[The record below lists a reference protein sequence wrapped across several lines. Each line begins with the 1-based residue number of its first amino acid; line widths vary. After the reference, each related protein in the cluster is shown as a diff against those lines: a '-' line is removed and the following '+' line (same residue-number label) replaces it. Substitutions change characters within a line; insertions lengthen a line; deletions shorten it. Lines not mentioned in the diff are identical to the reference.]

1 VQTPTS
7 IAEKTTIGSSVYCGI
22 PAFSASIFLVLVIR
36 PGGQLNTKMGRFVRI
51 FAPVFLGVSLLI
63 PAAIGQAIPI
73 KVTTIAVFDGN
84 DGAGPS
90 LETLAQGEDG
100 NLYGT
105 AVTGSRA
112 KQGGSVF
119 QITPAGSLTVLHVFD
134 GYDGWHPA
142 AGLVLGSDGLFY
154 GNTRSRGNYQPDDG
168 TIFSIASDGTFN
180 LLDMLDD
187 RFANPSASLVQGAD
201 GNYYGTSPGK
211 GGSITP
217 GSVFEVT
224 SAGQIK
230 LLHAFSRLSDGA
242 NPVSGLIQGTD
253 GAFYGTTS
261 DGAFGCGTIF
271 RMSPAGY
278 VITLHAFRWVDGCI
292 PLGTLVQANDG
303 NFYGTTYSGG
313 SGKFGTVFQMTPCGD
328 LTTLHNFDVFDGAS
342 PYAGLVQATDG
353 KLYGT
358 TDSGSFGNYG
368 LIFSITMHGDFSV
381 LQRFDRFHGDGPEG
395 GLVQHTN
402 GLLYGTTTFGGLT
415 NHGTIYT
422 VDIGAGPFIKTV
434 ETSGTAGQQI
444 GILGSGFS
452 KAIDV
457 AFEGTTAVFNIVSD
471 TYITA
476 TVPSGATSGVVQVRI
491 PSGTLSSNVNFQ
503 VLP

>member
-1 VQTPTS
+1 
-7 IAEKTTIGSSVYCGI
+7 
-22 PAFSASIFLVLVIR
+22 
-36 PGGQLNTKMGRFVRI
+36 MGHFARI
-51 FAPVFLGVSLLI
+51 LALVFLGVSVLVS
-63 PAAIGQAIPI
+63 ASAGQANPI
-73 KVTTIAVFDGN
+73 KVTTIHVFNGN

-105 AVTGSRA
+105 AVTGSLA
-112 KQGGSVF
+112 KQGGTVF
-119 QITPAGSLTVLHVFD
+119 QITSAGTLTVLHVFD
-134 GYDGWHPA
+134 GFDGWHPA

-154 GNTRSRGNYQPDDG
+154 GNTRSRGTYLPDDG
-168 TIFSIASDGTFN
+168 TIFSIASDGTFQ
-180 LLDMLDD
+180 LLAVLDD
-187 RFANPSASLVQGAD
+187 RYANPSATLIQGMD

-224 SAGQIK
+224 SAGQLK
-230 LLHAFSRLSDGA
+230 LLHAFSRKTDGA
-242 NPVSGLIQGTD
+242 NPIAGLIEGTD

-271 RMSPAGY
+271 RMSPAGF
-278 VITLHAFRWVDGCI
+278 VNTVHSFNWFDGCI
-292 PLGTLVQANDG
+292 PLGTLLLANDG

-313 SGKFGTVFQMTPCGD
+313 SGEYGTIFRMTPCGN

-353 KLYGT
+353 RLYGT

-368 LIFSITMHGDFSV
+368 LIFSITTQGDFSV
-381 LQRFDRFHGDGPEG
+381 LQRFDHFHGDGPEG

-434 ETSGTAGQQI
+434 ETSGTVGQQI

-452 KAIDV
+452 GALDV
-457 AFEGTTAVFNIVSD
+457 AFQGTAAVFNVVSD
-471 TYITA
+471 TFITA
-476 TVPSGATSGVVQVRI
+476 TVPAGASSGVVQVRI
-491 PSGTLSSNVNFQ
+491 PGATLNSNVNFQ

>member
-1 VQTPTS
+1 
-7 IAEKTTIGSSVYCGI
+7 
-22 PAFSASIFLVLVIR
+22 
-36 PGGQLNTKMGRFVRI
+36 MGHFVRVL
-51 FAPVFLGVSLLI
+51 APVFLGFSLLA
-63 PAAIGQAIPI
+63 PAATGQAIPV
-73 KVTTIAVFDGN
+73 KVTTIHVFNGN
-84 DGAGPS
+84 DGSGPS

-105 AVTGSRA
+105 AVTGSLA
-112 KQGGSVF
+112 KQGGTIF
-119 QITPAGSLTVLHVFD
+119 QMTPAGDLTTLHVFD
-134 GYDGWHPA
+134 GFDGWHPVS
-142 AGLVLGSDGLFY
+142 GLVLGSDGLFY
-154 GNTRSRGNYQPDDG
+154 GNTRSRGNFQPDDG
-168 TIFSIASDGTFN
+168 SIFSIASDGTFN
-180 LLDMLDD
+180 LLALLDD
-187 RFANPSASLVQGAD
+187 RFANPSASLIQGAD

-217 GSVFEVT
+217 GSVYEVT
-224 SAGQIK
+224 SSGQLK
-230 LLHAFSRLSDGA
+230 LLHAFSRQSDGA

-271 RMSPAGY
+271 RMSPAGF
-278 VITLHAFRWVDGCI
+278 VNTIHTFNWFDGCI
-292 PLGTLVQANDG
+292 PLGTLLLADDG

-313 SGKFGTVFQMTPCGD
+313 SGGFGTVFQMTPFGH

-368 LIFSITMHGDFSV
+368 LIFSITLRGDFSV
-381 LQRFDRFHGDGPEG
+381 LQRFDRFHGEGPEG

-415 NHGTIYT
+415 NHGTVYT
-422 VDIGAGPFIKTV
+422 VDVGAGPFIRTV
-434 ETSGTAGQQI
+434 QTSGTVGQQI
-444 GILGSGFS
+444 GILGGGFS
-452 KAIDV
+452 TALDV
-457 AFEGTTAVFNIVSD
+457 AFEGTPAVFNIVSD
-471 TYITA
+471 TFITA
-476 TVPSGATSGVVQVRI
+476 TVPAGATSGVVQVRTS
-491 PSGTLSSNVNFQ
+491 SGLLNSNVNFQ

>member
-1 VQTPTS
+1 ML
-7 IAEKTTIGSSVYCGI
+7 A
-22 PAFSASIFLVLVIR
+22 AA
-36 PGGQLNTKMGRFVRI
+36 
-51 FAPVFLGVSLLI
+51 FLGVLLLVS
-63 PAAIGQAIPI
+63 AAAGQAIPV
-73 KVTTIAVFDGN
+73 KVTTIHVFNGN
-84 DGAGPS
+84 DGSGPS

-105 AVTGSRA
+105 AVTGSLA
-112 KQGGSVF
+112 KQGGTVF
-119 QITPAGSLTVLHVFD
+119 QMTPSGKLTTLHVFD
-134 GYDGWHPA
+134 GFDGWHPV
-142 AGLVLGSDGLFY
+142 AGLVLGSDGLLY
-154 GNTRSRGNYQPDDG
+154 GNTRSRGNFQPDDG

-180 LLDMLDD
+180 LLDLLDD
-187 RFANPSASLVQGAD
+187 RFANPSAPLVQGVD

-217 GSVFEVT
+217 GSVYEVT
-224 SAGQIK
+224 SAGQLK
-230 LLHAFSRLSDGA
+230 LLHAFSRQSDGA
-242 NPVSGLIQGTD
+242 NPVSGLIQGAD

-271 RMSPAGY
+271 RMSPAGF
-278 VITLHAFRWVDGCI
+278 VSTLHTFNWFDGCI
-292 PLGTLVQANDG
+292 PLGALLLANDG

-313 SGKFGTVFQMTPCGD
+313 SGEFGTVFKMTPFGV

-368 LIFSITMHGDFSV
+368 LIFSITTHGDFSV
-381 LQRFDRFHGDGPEG
+381 LQRFDRFHGEGPEG

-415 NHGTIYT
+415 NHGTVYT
-422 VDIGAGPFIKTV
+422 VDVGAGPFIKTV
-434 ETSGTAGQQI
+434 ETSGTVGQQI

-452 KAIDV
+452 GALDV
-457 AFEGTTAVFNIVSD
+457 AFEGTSAAFNIVSD
-471 TYITA
+471 TFITA
-476 TVPSGATSGVVQVRI
+476 TVPAGATSGVVQVRT
-491 PSGTLSSNVNFQ
+491 STGTLNSNVNFQ

>member
-1 VQTPTS
+1 MSTV
-7 IAEKTTIGSSVYCGI
+7 AFRRLVLAFSSV
-22 PAFSASIFLVLVIR
+22 FDDVLGDR
-36 PGGQLNTKMGRFVRI
+36 LNTNMGHLVRSL
-51 FAPVFLGVSLLI
+51 ALVFLASSLFLA
-63 PAAIGQAIPI
+63 PATGQNIPI
-73 KVTTIAVFDGN
+73 KVTTIHVFNGN

-105 AVTGSRA
+105 AVTGSLA
-112 KQGGSVF
+112 KQGGTVF
-119 QITPAGSLTVLHVFD
+119 QMTPAGSLTTLHVFD
-134 GYDGWHPA
+134 GFDGWHPA
-142 AGLVLGSDGLFY
+142 AGLILGSDGLFY
-154 GNTRSRGNYQPDDG
+154 GNTRSRGTFFPDDG
-168 TIFSIASDGTFN
+168 TIFSIAGDGTFN

-187 RFANPSASLVQGAD
+187 RFANPSASLIQGAD

-224 SAGQIK
+224 SAGQLK
-230 LLHAFSRLSDGA
+230 LLHAFSRKADGA
-242 NPVSGLIQGTD
+242 NPISGLIQGTD

-271 RMSPAGY
+271 RMSPAGF
-278 VITLHAFRWVDGCI
+278 VSTVHAFTWNDGCI
-292 PLGTLVQANDG
+292 PLGTLLLANDG

-313 SGKFGTVFQMTPCGD
+313 SHEFGTVFQMTPFGN

-368 LIFSITMHGDFSV
+368 LIFSITTHGDFSV
-381 LQRFDRFHGDGPEG
+381 LQRFDLFHGDGPEG

-415 NHGTIYT
+415 NHGTVYT
-422 VDIGAGPFIKTV
+422 IDIGAGPFIKTV
-434 ETSGTAGQQI
+434 QTSGTVGQQI

-452 KAIDV
+452 GAMDV
-457 AFEGTTAVFNIVSD
+457 AFQGTLAVFNIVSD
-471 TYITA
+471 TFITA
-476 TVPSGATSGVVQVRI
+476 TVPAGASSGVVQVRV
-491 PSGTLSSNVNFQ
+491 PGATLNSNIDFQ